1 MDYHEEMD
9 YQLCDRV
16 WQRVAP
22 ELDPYPEIRAAAA
35 AEPAGETCPVR
46 RGMLPMEQLRKAIE
60 GELTAHRAYMVHA
73 RCAGGSVGRT
83 LMQMASEDGRHACR
97 LKSLYYLLTGECWE
111 PERGCGCAGET
122 MSLCRFLRQ
131 RYQMEMTAADR
142 YEDWADAMEDPCM
155 ADLLRQLAEDDRC
168 HAATVMRLLENR
180 LG

>member
-9 YQLCDRV
+9 YQRCDQV

-22 ELDPYPEIRAAAA
+22 DLDPYPEIRAMAAP
-35 AEPAGETCPVR
+35 EPVGEMCPLKK
-46 RGMLPMEQLRKAIE
+46 GMMPMDQLRKAIE
-60 GELTAHRAYMVHA
+60 GELTARRAYLSHA

-83 LMQMASEDGRHACR
+83 LMQMASEDGQHACR

-111 PERGCGCAGET
+111 QERDCGCADT

-142 YEDWADAMEDPCM
+142 YEDWADAMEDECM
-155 ADLLRQLAEDDRC
+155 ASMLRQLAEDDRC

-180 LG
+180 LS